1 MIPVPRRPG
10 RMSRQLHA
18 PKQVFLLGPGEIR
31 KVNNGQS
38 TWFGR
43 QCRPPDPGGFDIEAL
58 FGSAGYGRRAIAQR
72 RRTLLEQPA
81 LARETRSVHRHC
93 AALRG
98 VGAGIRTGSL
108 LLHRP
113 PRALA
118 RPVAWRP
125 GRAPAV
131 PCAERLGACVT
142 VPHRAC
148 EAGRPLPFAQS
159 LPPPARTPPADDP
172 RETLHC
178 PDATAECRCAP
189 GRQPQRAA
197 CASIL
202 SRRNR
207 RCGHTLILHCSP
219 HRVDAK
225 NRRPILKN
233 VSYGPFDRRQLPR
246 GGRHAARA
254 SQTCQE
260 HSVRPHA
267 RARCALQLC
276 GW

>member
-1 MIPVPRRPG
+1 MGNRRG
-10 RMSRQLHA
+10 SGGNADHRIRAASTSRRSSGLPA
-18 PKQVFLLGPGEIR
+18 M
-31 KVNNGQS
+31 
-38 TWFGR
+38 
-43 QCRPPDPGGFDIEAL
+43 GGARL
-58 FGSAGYGRRAIAQR
+58 RSGAGHSLSSRRSPARRAAFTATAPRSEARAQASG
-72 RRTLLEQPA
+72 PD
-81 LARETRSVHRHC
+81 RSC
-93 AALRG
+93 CTA
-98 VGAGIRTGSL
+98 
-108 LLHRP
+108 P
-113 PRALA
+113 PRAPA